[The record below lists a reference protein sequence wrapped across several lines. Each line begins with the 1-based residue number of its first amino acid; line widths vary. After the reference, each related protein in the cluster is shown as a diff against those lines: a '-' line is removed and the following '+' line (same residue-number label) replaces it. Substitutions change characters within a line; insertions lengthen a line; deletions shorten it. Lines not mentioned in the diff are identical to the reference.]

1 MKCLCY
7 TQGEAPDTEVGRVYV
22 EDLDDWDLPDKSF
35 RWANKTHTYFDLS
48 DTTGMITMLQK
59 TPEGSYLLEFLVC
72 VCYIL
77 FFHLIILVCGLFVVY
92 TAEIANST
100 KAKGL

>member
-1 MKCLCY
+1 MNIVLKCLCY

-72 VCYIL
+72 V
-77 FFHLIILVCGLFVVY
+77 
-92 TAEIANST
+92 
-100 KAKGL
+100 